1 MKAPISS
8 ETSVT
13 VYRSQCRDIP
23 EHFNLA
29 TRKLYTKGDW
39 THKRRIRSR
48 LGKSHIGGDIVLMYL
63 SACQLRYRFGV
74 WFGFNWLYVHSTE
87 DRGNGSVLSYSF
99 NLGARWIR
107 VENFKTRLF
116 YRLGKS

>member
-13 VYRSQCRDIP
+13 IYRSKWRDIP
-23 EHFNLA
+23 EHLNLA
-29 TRKLYTKGDW
+29 TRKLYTRGDW
-39 THKRRIRSR
+39 THRGEVDMEW
-48 LGKSHIGGDIVLMYL
+48 GKSHIGGDVVLMYL
-63 SACQLRYRFGV
+63 SVCQQRYRFGV

-87 DRGNGSVLSYSF
+87 DRENGSVLSHSF
-99 NLGARWIR
+99 NLGARWSR